1 MRTFQRAILARQ
13 TLAACVLTAGL
24 LLGKPIPAY
33 PASRSTPSVKQ
44 DPSPADNLPSQT
56 QVALHSFAELQT
68 MLDEGDQVTALHAL
82 QIALSQIGDG
92 ATFAWKKNNK
102 DLKGVIKPTAVFR
115 NSDGQICRHVIYA
128 LALGPYRKQIEFIAC
143 REAGGRWRL

>member
-1 MRTFQRAILARQ
+1 MRTFQRAIPARRP
-13 TLAACVLTAGL
+13 LAACVLAAGL
-24 LLGKPIPAY
+24 LLGKPFPAH
-33 PASRSTPSVKQ
+33 PASLSTPSAEQ
-44 DPSPADNLPSQT
+44 APAPEGNLPPQT
-56 QVALHSFAELQT
+56 PVALHSFAELQT
-68 MLDEGDQVTALHAL
+68 KLDEGDQVTALHAL
-82 QIALSQIGDG
+82 QMALSQIGDG